1 MAEAEGETLA
11 RRLDDAETRAAEAIL
26 RVAELEAE
34 IDVATAELAMVRAEL
49 TAWQS
54 APIAKHA

>member
-1 MAEAEGETLA
+1 M
-11 RRLDDAETRAAEAIL
+11 
-26 RVAELEAE
+26 AELEAE

-49 TAWQS
+49 AAWQS